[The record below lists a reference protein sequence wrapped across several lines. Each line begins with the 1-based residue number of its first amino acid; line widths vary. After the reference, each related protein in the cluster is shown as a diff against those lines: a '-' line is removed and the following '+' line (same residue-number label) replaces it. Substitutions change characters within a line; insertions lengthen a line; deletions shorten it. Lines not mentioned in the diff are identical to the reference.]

1 MLLARF
7 FERDAQVAVVLEI
20 KAVKFGKLT
29 GILGDRSSGGISE
42 FIGYRASQVM
52 RGRFENFV
60 CGEWLCFGC
69 F

>member
-1 MLLARF
+1 
-7 FERDAQVAVVLEI
+7 LEI

-29 GILGDRSSGGISE
+29 GVLSDRSRGGISE
-42 FIGYRASQVM
+42 FIGYGATQVM
-52 RGRFENFV
+52 RGSFEDFV